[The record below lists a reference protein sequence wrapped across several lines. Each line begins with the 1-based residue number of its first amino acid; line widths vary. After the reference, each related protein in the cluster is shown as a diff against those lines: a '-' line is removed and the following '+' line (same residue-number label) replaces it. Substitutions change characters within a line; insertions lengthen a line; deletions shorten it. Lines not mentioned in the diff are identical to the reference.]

1 MKNTTIFKRLLGYLK
16 AYRLRLFFVLLSAVI
31 STAFMVLA
39 PFLVGKVTT
48 TLFASIADKVFY
60 WETIIWLLA
69 ALAALYFVSQLFSFL
84 QGFGMAKITAN
95 VMQTIRRE
103 IDEKM
108 HRLKLNYYDV
118 HTHGDILSVITNDVD
133 TINNTISQNLTSIV
147 TQVTTAIGVLIMM
160 LMISPKLSL
169 IPIVMVPLSLLS
181 AAGVMKASEKYYG
194 EQQELLGKLNGYVE
208 EMYNGQSVV
217 QTFNYQE
224 RAKKKFSQLNDA
236 LKNSSRK
243 AETTAGAI
251 SPITTLVNDLG
262 YARDGSMV
270 TNLTPDRINTQEEF
284 KSYYKEVFETIY
296 TLDYLQGKAYLE
308 LTPAQQSAIT
318 SQHRYGTTNNYQSRN
333 QSNSTWRTIGAAE
346 LENMNLKT
354 LDDLWDNQL
363 TIRPGHRFDLRSMND
378 VGVNNLGAYQID
390 RVCYASWYVPYV
402 DGGTPNAQTF
412 RRNGYEL
419 GGLYGYSDGL
429 VEYLSNRTQT
439 GDLAYFKK
447 KMQDENFS
455 FETYRKNKN
464 KEIEE
469 KIKKQK
475 EQGNAYFDE
484 EALIEYL
491 KQNMI
496 NYGNGINSGV
506 STGNNTLNNIKE
518 SRENVFR
525 YLQRITD
532 EFRSPVYADTAESR
546 HAVTISTGQELIEK
560 INENPNGFYVL
571 EKDISMADINLTGE
585 VYIDKT
591 FIGKLQGN
599 GHKIT
604 DAQGPLFAK
613 IANSYVSDLTIVNK
627 EGETKDW
634 FGKTKQ
640 YTIIVNEQK
649 KETVQE
655 IKTLE
660 ELKTVGQNKYTKYV
674 LKNDIDASSVT
685 TETAVVKGIFKGEF
699 DGGGFTIKGL
709 KKPLFEKVQ
718 EGTVRNLKIENAEI
732 NSTEESSKNAVITK
746 ESNHAVFESLNL
758 ADIKVSGV
766 SYNAVVTG
774 YDYTSSVF
782 SKIQIRNAQITG
794 TKNYNAV
801 LAGRASGS
809 QIQDVSVIGS
819 SVALSGT
826 DCGGFIGEG
835 KNVTISRVYSDAD
848 MTVNTYTDDKNRTQS
863 AGFIG
868 NLTGKS
874 SVEYVFAAGKVDN
887 KTSEQLYNFIGTP
900 DALKTMVKNSFVIQ
914 NAGGVS
920 NITDGVGQ
928 EILREVTSQ
937 EAATSDFYKTSM
949 TLNEET
955 WNLSLVPMKG
965 YPELK
970 GMEKREVISVK
981 TAEDFMKMKDFP
993 TQEYRLKADIDLS
1006 GTEQTGSVIPE
1017 FSGVLD
1023 GENHKIT
1030 GLKAP
1035 LFGQLSGT
1043 VSNVAIDAGAIEIGN
1058 SVDTTVGIFANTMTN
1073 ATVEKVMI
1081 ANGSISSTAGKAAG
1095 FAGTVTDSTVKNI
1108 FIQGRVNAVS
1118 TASGFAET
1126 SHHSV
1131 MENIYANIDVNGA
1144 DGAGFLVN
1152 SKIICR

>member
-1 MKNTTIFKRLLGYLK
+1 MTAYAGYTDVNDWIIDNFQGGFIVEARANNPKIDSRLWRILKNNTVQRNNELILPVLSYKTSKNLYLASFPTSLVYGNLQIYNGYQNTDEWRQQKKQQVINQINDFKTSYDN
-16 AYRLRLFFVLLSAVI
+16 FVDVAENGAQSINKSKFLIVDSSANKDHSQDVFQEFYKPLQTMWKSNNGAVAVI
-31 STAFMVLA
+31 FGNPNYDYIYYNSSNFIGDLTVLNHEMGH
-39 PFLVGKVTT
+39 VTDMWIWMENKGKRPGRNGEDYSNGY
-48 TLFASIADKVFY
+48 AN
-60 WETIIWLLA
+60 
-69 ALAALYFVSQLFSFL
+69 Q
-84 QGFGMAKITAN
+84 AN
-95 VMQTIRRE
+95 VDYNM
-103 IDEKM
+103 
-108 HRLKLNYYDV
+108 NF
-118 HTHGDILSVITNDVD
+118 
-133 TINNTISQNLTSIV
+133 
-147 TQVTTAIGVLIMM
+147 
-160 LMISPKLSL
+160 
-169 IPIVMVPLSLLS
+169 
-181 AAGVMKASEKYYG
+181 MK
-194 EQQELLGKLNGYVE
+194 
-208 EMYNGQSVV
+208 
-217 QTFNYQE
+217 T
-224 RAKKKFSQLNDA
+224 
-236 LKNSSRK
+236 
-243 AETTAGAI
+243 
-251 SPITTLVNDLG
+251 

-674 LKNDIDASSVT
+674 LK
-685 TETAVVKGIFKGEF
+685 
-699 DGGGFTIKGL
+699 
-709 KKPLFEKVQ
+709 
-718 EGTVRNLKIENAEI
+718 R
-732 NSTEESSKNAVITK
+732 
-746 ESNHAVFESLNL
+746 
-758 ADIKVSGV
+758 
-766 SYNAVVTG
+766 Y
-774 YDYTSSVF
+774 
-782 SKIQIRNAQITG
+782 
-794 TKNYNAV
+794 
-801 LAGRASGS
+801 
-809 QIQDVSVIGS
+809 
-819 SVALSGT
+819 
-826 DCGGFIGEG
+826 
-835 KNVTISRVYSDAD
+835 
-848 MTVNTYTDDKNRTQS
+848 
-863 AGFIG
+863 
-868 NLTGKS
+868 
-874 SVEYVFAAGKVDN
+874 
-887 KTSEQLYNFIGTP
+887 
-900 DALKTMVKNSFVIQ
+900 
-914 NAGGVS
+914 
-920 NITDGVGQ
+920 
-928 EILREVTSQ
+928 
-937 EAATSDFYKTSM
+937 
-949 TLNEET
+949 
-955 WNLSLVPMKG
+955 
-965 YPELK
+965 
-970 GMEKREVISVK
+970 
-981 TAEDFMKMKDFP
+981 
-993 TQEYRLKADIDLS
+993 
-1006 GTEQTGSVIPE
+1006 
-1017 FSGVLD
+1017 
-1023 GENHKIT
+1023 
-1030 GLKAP
+1030 
-1035 LFGQLSGT
+1035 
-1043 VSNVAIDAGAIEIGN
+1043 
-1058 SVDTTVGIFANTMTN
+1058 
-1073 ATVEKVMI
+1073 
-1081 ANGSISSTAGKAAG
+1081 
-1095 FAGTVTDSTVKNI
+1095 
-1108 FIQGRVNAVS
+1108 
-1118 TASGFAET
+1118 
-1126 SHHSV
+1126 
-1131 MENIYANIDVNGA
+1131 
-1144 DGAGFLVN
+1144 
-1152 SKIICR
+1152 